1 MLCREKTSFISAS
14 SPRFVTSVEESSRR
28 PVRARQQQS
37 ASQAESVWGGCAAT
51 LLLAKLLQAGGEEPA
66 RGRAG
71 GLTASPETPQQRL
84 PAGVLSPLTPLRS
97 GCLGGGSLQRL
108 EVRGVDRVTRRSLV
122 NEVV

>member
-1 MLCREKTSFISAS
+1 MGGMCCYSTAS
-14 SPRFVTSVEESSRR
+14 EAP
-28 PVRARQQQS
+28 P
-37 ASQAESVWGGCAAT
+37 G
-51 LLLAKLLQAGGEEPA
+51 GGEEPA